1 MEMAVPLR
9 IVEEKKPQQEKVKL
23 AETGKERDDNKKVV
37 LEFPYDDLATFY
49 EYALKELGIKNPF

>member
-1 MEMAVPLR
+1 MAVALR
-9 IVEEKKPQQEKVKL
+9 IVEEERQKENVKPV
-23 AETGKERDDNKKVV
+23 ETGKERDDNKKVV

>member
-1 MEMAVPLR
+1 MAVALRIIEEERQKENLR
-9 IVEEKKPQQEKVKL
+9 IVV
-23 AETGKERDDNKKVV
+23 TGKERDANERLV

>member
-1 MEMAVPLR
+1 MAVALR
-9 IVEEKKPQQEKVKL
+9 IVEEERKKENVKL
-23 AETGKERDDNKKVV
+23 VETGKERDDNKKVV